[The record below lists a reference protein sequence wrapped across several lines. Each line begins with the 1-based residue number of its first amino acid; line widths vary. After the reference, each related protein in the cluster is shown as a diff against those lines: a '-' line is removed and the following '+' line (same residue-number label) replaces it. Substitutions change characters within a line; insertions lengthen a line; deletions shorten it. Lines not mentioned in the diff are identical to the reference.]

1 MDRASD
7 SPPLDLVRLIEVLDR
22 HQVEYVIVGGVAAT
36 AYGASRET
44 EDADCVVRR
53 ERSNLHRL
61 ASALRELNARLRVAG
76 MTDHEARELPVQLD
90 VMMLEKTG
98 NSTWTTDA
106 GSFDVLADLKD
117 RVGHSVPYE
126 DLITR
131 SVVLEGD
138 GFNFHMASLDDII
151 AAKTFA
157 NRPKDLE
164 ALPDL
169 LSIQNR
175 VSGFSPPADT
185 PGVGPQPGL

>member
-1 MDRASD
+1 
-7 SPPLDLVRLIEVLDR
+7 
-22 HQVEYVIVGGVAAT
+22 
-36 AYGASRET
+36 
-44 EDADCVVRR
+44 
-53 ERSNLHRL
+53 
-61 ASALRELNARLRVAG
+61 

-131 SVVLEGD
+131 SVILEGD
-138 GFNFHMASLDDII
+138 GFNLQMASLDDII